1 MNAVIYARYSSDNQR
16 EESIEGQLRECK
28 EYADQN
34 GITVVRT
41 YIDRALSAK
50 TDSRPQFQQMIH
62 DSATHTFE
70 AVLVWKL
77 DRFSRNRYDSAHYKR
92 ILKNNRV
99 HVVSVTEPISN
110 TPEGIMLESLLEGMA
125 EYYSAELAE
134 KVSRGHKENALKAK
148 FNGGPVPLG
157 YRIDSEH
164 HYQIDPTTA
173 PVVQEAFQRYAAGE
187 SIRGIIESLNARG
200 IRNSRGNP
208 FTKNSFQTL
217 LKNRRYLGEYRYKD
231 TVIPDAIPAII
242 DPDCFDA
249 VQRRCE
255 IHRQA
260 PAHNKADVHYL
271 LTTKLFCGKC
281 GTMMA
286 GESGRS
292 HTGTVHC
299 YYKCGTRKRSGK
311 EACSLKPVR
320 KEPLEQFVVQTALEK
335 VLNDR
340 VIDLL
345 ADKLLEY
352 QSKENTRLPVLQAEL
367 NEVKR
372 RIDNLVAAIEQGILT
387 PSTKARMEELEQQRE
402 ALETSILQ
410 EQIEKP
416 PITREQ
422 ILFWFDQFRHGDPAD
437 IAFQEKVIDCFVNSI
452 YLFDDRIVVNFNYQ
466 EGGRPVSLAEVL
478 GSFLDGN
485 GAPQKTATN
494 VAVFFI
500 DYRRK
505 IKIFVLYD
513 KELEQMELRIK
524 EIYSNLHIDENAKAI
539 LVGMLQG
546 ILEGQQLDTLDYF
559 VVVETESGEFEKAVS
574 KYAAIVGTEANVTR
588 DVSYH
593 AEGKTLSG
601 LGIDGR
607 LHQVIIITSAIF
619 RKAIMEVAL
628 MLGYLNI
635 DEKTIHEEQLEQL
648 YGVHLIVH
656 EIGHAVDYENR
667 YRMFGTVNTKTFYNL
682 GNERERQEYFLEN
695 AFSLWGEYYA
705 EAFSFKNFNKT
716 PNQNEGN
723 LRWCIDSYFD
733 DQVNFYLE
741 RAYRILYFFVLT
753 MAYEH
758 EKLDHKE
765 HMNFDRFGE
774 DKTLVEY
781 LPYFVQVEEEI
792 YKLYQDYPYWSS
804 TNDLDGLMKAFNMLI
819 QHEYE
824 KQRKLR

>member
-99 HVVSVTEPISN
+99 HVVSVTESISN

-157 YRIDSEH
+157 YRIDSEQ
-164 HYQIDPTTA
+164 HYQIDPVTA

-187 SIRGIIESLNARG
+187 SIRSIIESLNARG

-311 EACSLKPVR
+311 EVCSLKPVR

-367 NEVKR
+367 KEVKR

-387 PSTKARMEELEQQRE
+387 PATKARMEELEQQRE
-402 ALETSILQ
+402 ALETGILQ
-410 EQIEKP
+410 ERIEKP

-466 EGGRPVSLAEVL
+466 EGGRPVSLEEVL
-478 GSFLDGN
+478 SSFLNGN
-485 GAPQKTATN
+485 GAPKNALHES
-494 VAVFFI
+494 VGRFFCCSI
-500 DYRRK
+500 LRRHDL
-505 IKIFVLYD
+505 V
-513 KELEQMELRIK
+513 QRRR
-524 EIYSNLHIDENAKAI
+524 YSNRAAARSAVRNATVRRSLAAGESPDGAPKNALHES
-539 LVGMLQG
+539 VG
-546 ILEGQQLDTLDYF
+546 
-559 VVVETESGEFEKAVS
+559 
-574 KYAAIVGTEANVTR
+574 R
-588 DVSYH
+588 
-593 AEGKTLSG
+593 
-601 LGIDGR
+601 
-607 LHQVIIITSAIF
+607 
-619 RKAIMEVAL
+619 
-628 MLGYLNI
+628 
-635 DEKTIHEEQLEQL
+635 
-648 YGVHLIVH
+648 
-656 EIGHAVDYENR
+656 
-667 YRMFGTVNTKTFYNL
+667 
-682 GNERERQEYFLEN
+682 
-695 AFSLWGEYYA
+695 
-705 EAFSFKNFNKT
+705 
-716 PNQNEGN
+716 
-723 LRWCIDSYFD
+723 
-733 DQVNFYLE
+733 
-741 RAYRILYFFVLT
+741 FFVDLLALSASEQPHSRMDAT
-753 MAYEH
+753 STRARHCSFLSENGH
-758 EKLDHKE
+758 KNTTVRVHRGCVSLLQVPSRLSCNHTRANGHNNLCCLQDHVLC
-765 HMNFDRFGE
+765 HPR
-774 DKTLVEY
+774 
-781 LPYFVQVEEEI
+781 QCI
-792 YKLYQDYPYWSS
+792 
-804 TNDLDGLMKAFNMLI
+804 
-819 QHEYE
+819 
-824 KQRKLR
+824 RR

>member
-187 SIRGIIESLNARG
+187 SIRSIIESLNARG
-200 IRNSRGNP
+200 IRNSRGNR

-242 DPDCFDA
+242 DPECFDA

-320 KEPLEQFVVQTALEK
+320 KEPLEQFVVKTALEK

-367 NEVKR
+367 KEVKR

-387 PSTKARMEELEQQRE
+387 PATKARMEELEQQRE
-402 ALETSILQ
+402 ALETGILQ

-466 EGGRPVSLAEVL
+466 EGGRPVSLEEVL
-478 GSFLDGN
+478 SSFLDGN
-485 GAPQKTATN
+485 GAPQRYLARSCG
-494 VAVFFI
+494 VFFI
-500 DYRRK
+500 AVSRDIADRCA
-505 IKIFVLYD
+505 IG
-513 KELEQMELRIK
+513 
-524 EIYSNLHIDENAKAI
+524 DENSSCRPFCVPNGKIPLRGIFRAR
-539 LVGMLQG
+539 GLQG
-546 ILEGQQLDTLDYF
+546 NVDKMGWSRC
-559 VVVETESGEFEKAVS
+559 VEEYMRQGPGMPGPYGAMENCMGGFKERWAGGM
-574 KYAAIVGTEANVTR
+574 YAAPTEEAVRLVAEKGTQKGSADFGRRSCRRTT
-588 DVSYH
+588 
-593 AEGKTLSG
+593 GK
-601 LGIDGR
+601 
-607 LHQVIIITSAIF
+607 VICTPTW
-619 RKAIMEVAL
+619 R
-628 MLGYLNI
+628 
-635 DEKTIHEEQLEQL
+635 
-648 YGVHLIVH
+648 
-656 EIGHAVDYENR
+656 
-667 YRMFGTVNTKTFYNL
+667 TVK
-682 GNERERQEYFLEN
+682 
-695 AFSLWGEYYA
+695 SSMGEYH
-705 EAFSFKNFNKT
+705 
-716 PNQNEGN
+716 
-723 LRWCIDSYFD
+723 
-733 DQVNFYLE
+733 
-741 RAYRILYFFVLT
+741 FFL
-753 MAYEH
+753 
-758 EKLDHKE
+758 
-765 HMNFDRFGE
+765 
-774 DKTLVEY
+774 
-781 LPYFVQVEEEI
+781 
-792 YKLYQDYPYWSS
+792 
-804 TNDLDGLMKAFNMLI
+804 
-819 QHEYE
+819 
-824 KQRKLR
+824 

>member
-164 HYQIDPTTA
+164 HYQIDPATA

-187 SIRGIIESLNARG
+187 SIRSIIESLNARG

-255 IHRQA
+255 IYRQA

-335 VLNDR
+335 VLNGR

-466 EGGRPVSLAEVL
+466 EGGHPVSLEEVL

-485 GAPQKTATN
+485 GAPSGTRTQDPLIKSQLLSVTARTKAVVHRGSKAHKNRPGGCLQLTIACMKCQRFLTDMSCQKSQGG
-494 VAVFFI
+494 VPV
-500 DYRRK
+500 RRRPGY
-505 IKIFVLYD
+505 ILIARNDL
-513 KELEQMELRIK
+513 LRLCP
-524 EIYSNLHIDENAKAI
+524 LHIPGCLFPAET
-539 LVGMLQG
+539 
-546 ILEGQQLDTLDYF
+546 ILEHQL
-559 VVVETESGEFEKAVS
+559 
-574 KYAAIVGTEANVTR
+574 
-588 DVSYH
+588 
-593 AEGKTLSG
+593 
-601 LGIDGR
+601 
-607 LHQVIIITSAIF
+607 
-619 RKAIMEVAL
+619 
-628 MLGYLNI
+628 LNN
-635 DEKTIHEEQLEQL
+635 LA
-648 YGVHLIVH
+648 GVHPHAFENISSARNACIPSSLHTIV
-656 EIGHAVDYENR
+656 IDTFAVI
-667 YRMFGTVNTKTFYNL
+667 
-682 GNERERQEYFLEN
+682 
-695 AFSLWGEYYA
+695 AHSL
-705 EAFSFKNFNKT
+705 
-716 PNQNEGN
+716 
-723 LRWCIDSYFD
+723 
-733 DQVNFYLE
+733 
-741 RAYRILYFFVLT
+741 
-753 MAYEH
+753 
-758 EKLDHKE
+758 KLALKI
-765 HMNFDRFGE
+765 
-774 DKTLVEY
+774 T
-781 LPYFVQVEEEI
+781 Q
-792 YKLYQDYPYWSS
+792 YKLSVLFAQFQRVSHLVKAHSS
-804 TNDLDGLMKAFNMLI
+804 SHKLLDIFK
-819 QHEYE
+819 
-824 KQRKLR
+824 